1 MEVYKKINQAI
12 EKIKSSNLKKG
23 GYNSYSEYSYYT
35 PEQIDKLVREAC
47 KDLNL
52 FIKFD
57 LKRNELGIDGMLE
70 IIDLDLEINA
80 PSAFYTMAS
89 DIPSIKAT
97 NISQQLGGAMTYTKR
112 YMLMNVFDI
121 VDNNLDFDNTDNTQ
135 KSQSNNNKPSPE
147 TWLNKFNKDESIH
160 KDYWTILNAAKEKG
174 LTLKDLRE
182 HYKISKAVATEVEKD
197 LV

>member
-12 EKIKSSNLKKG
+12 EKIKNSDLKKG
-23 GYNSYSEYSYYT
+23 GYNSYSEYAYYT

-47 KDLNL
+47 QDLNI
-52 FIKFD
+52 FVKFD
-57 LKRNELGIDGMLE
+57 LKRNELGIDGTIE
-70 IIDLDLEINA
+70 IIDLDENA

-121 VDNNLDFDNTDNTQ
+121 VDNNLDFDNTENTQ
-135 KSQSNNNKPSPE
+135 KSESNKKASPE
-147 TWLNKFNKDESIH
+147 NWLNKFNKDGSVH
-160 KDYWTILNAAKEKG
+160 KDYFTIINAAKEKG
-174 LTLKDLRE
+174 LELKDLRT
-182 HYKISKAVATEVEKD
+182 HYKISKVVAAEVETD
-197 LV
+197 LNA